1 MPLTLLNAG
10 EIYLVKKIQ
19 GESKTRRYLEGLGF
33 VAGTEVSIIS
43 EWSGS
48 LIVKIRGS
56 RIALCKSL
64 AKKILVA

>member
-1 MPLTLLNAG
+1 MPLTLLSTG
-10 EIYLVKKIQ
+10 KVYLVKKIQ
-19 GESKTRRYLEGLGF
+19 GESKTRRYLEELGF

-43 EWSGS
+43 EWSGN
-48 LIVKIRGS
+48 LIVKIRDS